1 MNTLITQ
8 RLDDAAAVIEAL
20 REATD
25 DIATISSMLIDRICN
40 GGTIMVAG
48 NGGSSAQ
55 AMHIC
60 EELTGRY
67 RDMRPALPAICL
79 CSDAA
84 AMTCI
89 ANDFGWEHVFKRQV
103 EAHAS
108 FTIEE
113 DEGTTICND
122 VLLVLTTSGNSTN
135 INAAL
140 EYANEIGLTTIGL
153 LGRDGGESA
162 DLCDHSIIIDA
173 PDSAAIQDGHHVI
186 LHALCEIIEAWVA
199 EEMAAEL
206 AEETA
211 E

>member
-25 DIATISSMLIDRICN
+25 DIATISSVLIDRICN

-67 RDMRPALPAICL
+67 RDIRPALPAICL

-89 ANDFGWEHVFKRQV
+89 ANDFGWEQVFKRQI

-113 DEGTTICND
+113 DDETTLCND
-122 VLLVLTTSGNSTN
+122 VLLVLSTSGNSAN
-135 INAAL
+135 INVAL
-140 EYANEIGLTTIGL
+140 DCANELGLATIGL
-153 LGRDGGESA
+153 LGNDGGESA

-173 PDSAAIQDGHHVI
+173 PDSAAIQDGHQVI
-186 LHALCEIIEAWVA
+186 LHAICEIIEAWVK
-199 EEMAAEL
+199 EEMAEEL
-206 AEETA
+206 AEESG
-211 E
+211 